1 MQRVSNFQSRFPKYT
16 REVFS
21 MRTLKAYSELIQ
33 HPIVRLQIFYDPSDR
48 ASFDRFRGLQAI
60 DTPDF
65 HAFTSIELFPLGLAD
80 LADIADLPDI
90 ADLDSGSKDRQWLR
104 RAALCA
110 ILELPAERAIQLQLC
125 LLHSEGSAESVIRTC
140 SAQWDVFRVS
150 LEKCAESEWVRNYAR
165 NMTLR
170 AKQAVYERSQ
180 SRVLFD
186 LAAAAAEEE
195 EEEEDPLLEAEAD
208 QDGDGEEMEVEV
220 EVEVEMEGQLVEKEA
235 SQMLKEMMPLTFLV
249 NGKPFHESEL
259 LAAALCNAVLPSQPL
274 VCQKRRAIEPLRWHP
289 TAVNLTVYVN
299 TNCNNNVDALS
310 PLMNWIAS
318 DPEYA
323 SLVRVS
329 LVGSSIKSP
338 LASIL

>member
-1 MQRVSNFQSRFPKYT
+1 M
-16 REVFS
+16 
-21 MRTLKAYSELIQ
+21 
-33 HPIVRLQIFYDPSDR
+33 
-48 ASFDRFRGLQAI
+48 
-60 DTPDF
+60 
-65 HAFTSIELFPLGLAD
+65 
-80 LADIADLPDI
+80 
-90 ADLDSGSKDRQWLR
+90 
-104 RAALCA
+104 
-110 ILELPAERAIQLQLC
+110 
-125 LLHSEGSAESVIRTC
+125 
-140 SAQWDVFRVS
+140 
-150 LEKCAESEWVRNYAR
+150 RNYAR

-208 QDGDGEEMEVEV
+208 QDGDGEEME
-220 EVEVEMEGQLVEKEA
+220 M
-235 SQMLKEMMPLTFLV
+235 EMMPLTFLV

-299 TNCNNNVDALS
+299 TNCNNNVDALA